1 MIPVLYEKTEREFT
15 TNGICRLVDCIRCEA
30 TEERNGVF
38 EVEFEYPV
46 NGRYFDEIT
55 IGRIIYVAHDETNV
69 PQPFDIYKYSA
80 TIDGVVTF
88 NASHISYRLGL
99 SVLQPFTASTIVD
112 AFDKI
117 PENVLNG
124 TSFTFWTD
132 KSVTADFEVIYPKN
146 VRETLS
152 GSEGSILDVYGT
164 GEYEFDKWQVKLY
177 LNRGTDTDVQ
187 IRYGKNLSDIT
198 AEKDDSGTYNAVI
211 PYWHSAETGTTVIAS
226 DIIFADGTNS
236 IVEIWTE
243 ENDTTITDENREEIE
258 FDCLQLLCSV
268 MDLSGDFTEQPTE
281 EELYNAALAKFTE
294 NQPWIASENID
305 VNFVQ
310 LWQTEEYASV
320 APLQRLFLC
329 DTALVLYA
337 DANVIVRKKV
347 IKVVYD
353 ALKERYSS
361 MELGTPQATL
371 GESIRNATQTTV
383 MQSATVMMNDA
394 INRASQLITGGLGG
408 YVVINMINDRPAE
421 ILVLD
426 NPDIASAVNVLR
438 INQNGIGFSSTGY
451 NGTYGTAWTLDGAF
465 NADYITT
472 GSLSANRIYGGLL
485 QAINGNS
492 SWNLDTGEFVNEGS
506 LSRVSF
512 NGGQVYI
519 YRVGN
524 GGREFAGQIRTT
536 YVTSDDLVG
545 LTISGAEGGF
555 SALSVYT
562 SANHAENVFI
572 ANDGEYDGYTE
583 RAIISPDCRMA
594 SNLYLNGKAY
604 FHTTLSNTLQETMRI
619 EGVTSGFYG
628 SNIPGSALSLRN
640 GFLTIRALNSNSQYE
655 RLVSIQGNRNYGS
668 FGYIHFHQAVEFG
681 EAVIRGSLSAQDGY
695 AYGNMAICATQL
707 QVGRIQSIEVIAPA
721 TYGMRVLYGIY
732 CDSVVSCDSLTQRSD
747 ERLKDFEEWDE
758 RYDHILDDIEPKIFS
773 WKKDEKK
780 RKHIGYSAQEV
791 QKVIADLGIDDCG
804 IVNDEDTYLSLTYN
818 DLNLLMLHK
827 QKKKI
832 EALESR
838 IDALERTV
846 EELCRYMNSPQQI

>member
-1 MIPVLYEKTEREFT
+1 MIPVLYEKTERNFT
-15 TNGICRLVDCIRCEA
+15 SNGICRLVDCIRCEV

-80 TIDGVVTF
+80 TIDGIVTF
-88 NASHISYRLGL
+88 YASHISYRLGQ

-112 AFDKI
+112 AFEKI
-117 PENVLNG
+117 PENTLNG
-124 TSFTFWTD
+124 STFSYWTD
-132 KSVTADFEVIYPKN
+132 KSVTADFSVIYPKN

-177 LNRGTDTDVQ
+177 LNRGTDTNVQ

-236 IVEIWTE
+236 IVEAWTE

-268 MDLSGDFTEQPTE
+268 MDLSMDFTEQPTE

-337 DANVIVRKKV
+337 DANVVVRKKV

-451 NGTYGTAWTLDGAF
+451 NGTYGTAWTLDGTF

-472 GSLSANRIYGGLL
+472 GTLSANRIYGGLL

-492 SWNLDTGEFVNEGS
+492 YWNLDSGSFANEGTQTKVV
-506 LSRVSF
+506 L
-512 NGGQVYI
+512 NGGQI
-519 YRVGN
+519 YFYYTEDGETPV
-524 GGREFAGQIRTT
+524 GQIRTT
-536 YVTSDDLVG
+536 SASGILGVSVC
-545 LTISGAEGGF
+545 GAEGSY

-562 SANHAENVFI
+562 SNSITQPVFI
-572 ANDGEYDGYTE
+572 ANDGEYSGYTE
-583 RAIISPDCRMA
+583 KAIIGATCRMTA
-594 SNLYLNGKAY
+594 GLYLNGTAH
-604 FHTTLSNTLQETMRI
+604 FHTTLNDTLQETMRM

-628 SNIPGSALSLRN
+628 DNIPGSALSLRN
-640 GFLTIRALNSNSQYE
+640 GFLTIRALNSNSNYE

-668 FGYIHFHQAVEFG
+668 FGYIHFHREVEFG
-681 EAVIRGSLSAQDGY
+681 EAMVFGSSSAQSGY
-695 AYGNMAICATQL
+695 TYGNMMICATQL
-707 QVGRIQSIEVIAPA
+707 QVGRSPSISVITPA
-721 TYGMRVLYGIY
+721 TYGMRVYYGIY
-732 CDSVVSCDSLTQRSD
+732 CDSSISCDSLTQRSD

-846 EELCRYMNSPQQI
+846 EELCRYMNSHQQI